1 MNASEPNDHEP
12 NDHEPNA
19 SEPNGREPNDSDLM
33 VLPLVIRI
41 ERATPP
47 ERTDALEAAAM
58 AVLSLLDDPGEWA
71 AEVAAWQSTGRIRK
85 VVRRARGAEWRRAV
99 ALPGR
104 TVEHRTAEV
113 RVHPPVPL
121 DDWPRDLARLQVSG
135 TELTDT
141 RDLGPAEA
149 PILWA
154 NPGLDM
160 SAGKAMAQA
169 GHAAQLAWWASD
181 HSERDA
187 WRAAGLAVSVRTAAE
202 TGFAAK
208 VEAGLPVVR
217 DAGFTEIAPGSCTFV
232 AEAPWLYG
240 RVRR

>member
-1 MNASEPNDHEP
+1 MNE
-12 NDHEPNA
+12 
-19 SEPNGREPNDSDLM
+19 LY
-33 VLPLVIRI
+33 VLPLVVRI
-41 ERATPP
+41 ERAMKTTGPP

-71 AEVAAWQSTGRIRK
+71 DELHAWQATGKIRK
-85 VVRRARGAEWRRAV
+85 VVRRARGSEWRRAI

-104 TVEHRTAEV
+104 TIEHRTAEV

-141 RDLGPAEA
+141 GELPPAEP

-154 NPGLDM
+154 NPKLAM

-181 HSERDA
+181 AAERAD
-187 WRAAGLAVSVRTAAE
+187 WRANGLAVSVRTAVDQD
-202 TGFAAK
+202 GFDAK
-208 VEAGLPVVR
+208 VGAGLPVVR
-217 DAGFTEIAPGSCTFV
+217 DAGFTEIEPGSCTFV
-232 AEAPWLYG
+232 ADAPWLFG
-240 RVRR
+240 RVARS

>member
-1 MNASEPNDHEP
+1 MNSE
-12 NDHEPNA
+12 
-19 SEPNGREPNDSDLM
+19 LY
-33 VLPLVIRI
+33 VLPLVVRI

-47 ERTDALEAAAM
+47 ERTDAMEAAAM
-58 AVLSLLDDPGEWA
+58 AVLSLLDKPGEWA
-71 AEVAAWQSTGRIRK
+71 AELHAWQSTGKIRK

-104 TVEHRTAEV
+104 TVAHRTAEV

-141 RDLGPAEA
+141 RDLPPAEA

-154 NPGLDM
+154 NPELAM

-181 HSERDA
+181 AAERAA
-187 WRAAGLAVSVRTAAE
+187 WREHGLAVSVRVASSRDDFE
-202 TGFAAK
+202 AK
-208 VEAGLPVVR
+208 VAAGLPVVR
-217 DAGFTEIAPGSCTFV
+217 DAGFTEIEPGSCTFV
-232 AEAPWLYG
+232 ADAPWLLG
-240 RVRR
+240 RVARG

>member
-1 MNASEPNDHEP
+1 MSE
-12 NDHEPNA
+12 
-19 SEPNGREPNDSDLM
+19 LM
-33 VLPLVIRI
+33 VLPLVVRI

-58 AVLSLLDDPGEWA
+58 AVLSLLDDPGEWV
-71 AEVAAWQSTGRIRK
+71 EELTAWQSTGKIRK
-85 VVRRARGAEWRRAV
+85 VVRRARGAEWARAL

-135 TELTDT
+135 TELTDGAEP
-141 RDLGPAEA
+141 GPAE
-149 PILWA
+149 PPVLWA
-154 NPGLDM
+154 NPGLEM

-181 HSERDA
+181 PAERDS
-187 WRAAGLAVSVRTAAE
+187 WRANGLSVTVRTAKEAD
-202 TGFAAK
+202 FASM
-208 VEAGLPVVR
+208 VDAGLPVVR
-217 DAGFTEIAPGSCTFV
+217 DAGFTEIEPGSCTFV
-232 AEAPWLYG
+232 ADAPWLYG
-240 RVRR
+240 RVRS

>member
-1 MNASEPNDHEP
+1 M
-12 NDHEPNA
+12 
-19 SEPNGREPNDSDLM
+19 SDAELM
-33 VLPLVIRI
+33 VLPLVVRI

-58 AVLSLLDDPGEWA
+58 AVLSLLDDPGEWG
-71 AEVAAWQSTGRIRK
+71 AELHAWQSTGKIRK
-85 VVRRARGAEWRRAV
+85 VVRRARGAEWRRAL

-141 RDLGPAEA
+141 GDLAPAEP

-154 NPGLDM
+154 NPGLAM

-181 HSERDA
+181 EAERAA
-187 WRAAGLAVSVRTAAE
+187 WRAAGLAATVRTAAA
-202 TGFAAK
+202 GDFQAK
-208 VEAGLPVVR
+208 VAAGLPVVR
-217 DAGFTEIAPGSCTFV
+217 DAGFTEIEPGSCTFV
-232 AEAPWLYG
+232 ADAPWLYG
-240 RVRR
+240 RVARS

>member
-1 MNASEPNDHEP
+1 MNE
-12 NDHEPNA
+12 
-19 SEPNGREPNDSDLM
+19 LY
-33 VLPLVIRI
+33 VLPLVVRI

-58 AVLSLLDDPGEWA
+58 AVLSLLDDSGEWA
-71 AEVAAWQSTGRIRK
+71 AELHAWQSTGKIRK
-85 VVRRARGAEWRRAV
+85 VVRRARGAEWRRAI

-104 TVEHRTAEV
+104 TIEHRTAEV

-135 TELTDT
+135 TELADT
-141 RDLGPAEA
+141 RERPPAEP

-154 NPGLDM
+154 NPELDM

-181 HSERDA
+181 AEERAA
-187 WRAAGLAVSVRTAAE
+187 WRAKGLAVCVRTASRE
-202 TGFAAK
+202 DFAAK
-208 VEAGLPVVR
+208 VGAGLPVVR
-217 DAGFTEIAPGSCTFV
+217 DAGFTEIEPGSCTFV
-232 AEAPWLYG
+232 ADAPWLRG
-240 RVRR
+240 RVARS

>member
-1 MNASEPNDHEP
+1 MNSE
-12 NDHEPNA
+12 
-19 SEPNGREPNDSDLM
+19 LY
-33 VLPLVIRI
+33 VLPLVVRI

-58 AVLSLLDDPGEWA
+58 AVLGLLDEPGEWA
-71 AEVAAWQSTGRIRK
+71 AELHAWQSTGKIRK

-121 DDWPRDLARLQVSG
+121 DDWPRDLARLQVGG
-135 TELTDT
+135 TELSDT
-141 RDLGPAEA
+141 EQPGPART

-154 NPGLDM
+154 NPGLAM

-181 HSERDA
+181 ETERDA
-187 WRAAGLAVSVRTAAE
+187 WRAGGLAVSVRTAASADD
-202 TGFAAK
+202 FASMVK
-208 VEAGLPVVR
+208 AGLPVVR
-217 DAGFTEIAPGSCTFV
+217 DAGFTEIEPGSCTFV
-232 AEAPWLYG
+232 ADAPWLKG
-240 RVRR
+240 RVSG